1 MGYVITIANQKGG
14 VGKTTTVIN
23 LGAALAEKGH
33 KVLLVDLDP
42 QGALSIS
49 LGIPSYSLDK
59 TIYQALMDS
68 KVPITEVIM
77 PVRENLHVAPANI
90 DLSAAELELVATIAR
105 EYVLRE
111 TLVPIR
117 DRYDFI
123 LIDTPPSL
131 GLLTVNAL
139 TAADGV
145 IIPLQCEYLAMRA
158 LRLLLDTINTVKAKL
173 NRNLRILG
181 ILATMYDTRTIH
193 SREVLEEIRS
203 IFGPM
208 VFDTVIKKSVRFAE
222 APVVQ
227 KPILEYD
234 RRHEGAKAYRKL
246 AEEVL
251 NGIKSQHQG
260 QGG

>member
-1 MGYVITIANQKGG
+1 MDYVITVANQKGG

-33 KVLLVDLDP
+33 DVLLIDLDP

-68 KVPITEVIM
+68 EVSIADIIV
-77 PVRENLHVAPANI
+77 PVRERLHVAPANI
-90 DLSAAELELVATIAR
+90 DLSAAELELVAAIAR

-111 TLVPIR
+111 ALTPIR
-117 DRYDFI
+117 DDYAFV

-158 LRLLLDTINTVKAKL
+158 LRLLLNTINTVKAKL
-173 NRNLRILG
+173 NRELRILG
-181 ILATMYDTRTIH
+181 ILPTMYDTRTIH

-203 IFGPM
+203 VFGPL

-222 APVVQ
+222 APVAQ

-234 RRHEGAKAYRKL
+234 KRHEGAQAYRKL
-246 AEEVL
+246 AQEVID
-251 NGIKSQHQG
+251 GIKSQH
-260 QGG
+260 